1 MSLHDQSP
9 LLTHSQTFFTA
20 TALTRHRMQGP
31 LIKLAAQES
40 AQ

>member
-1 MSLHDQSP
+1 MCLHDQLP
-9 LLTHSQTFFTA
+9 LHTHSQAFFSA
-20 TALTRHRMQGP
+20 TALTHHRMQGP

>member
-9 LLTHSQTFFTA
+9 FTYSQTFFTA

>member
-1 MSLHDQSP
+1 MSLHDQLP
-9 LLTHSQTFFTA
+9 LHTHSQAFFTA
-20 TALTRHRMQGP
+20 LTHHRMQGP